1 MLRPQKGK
9 QMTNET
15 ILAIDVGNSSI
26 HWNFITSG
34 EIKNYNRNKHT
45 ELSLLPWKAVK
56 DSNCPVVIAG
66 MLPHMTGAVQSITTE
81 YGIKFIEINLT
92 NQGKIKNTYPTL
104 GIDRVC
110 NLIGALESFKNLN
123 TTLIVFDFGS
133 ATTASSCDKHGNFLG
148 GTIRTGFE
156 VELKAISSKTLS
168 LPHVELAREEKV
180 LKLNPLS
187 KTTEDAILHGVIIGQ
202 VAFVEYHLNLFKQE
216 TKTEP
221 KIILTGGNSSIIAKF
236 YKKYDLIDPYL
247 TLKGIYYCYEES
259 LMHA

>member
-1 MLRPQKGK
+1 MSNK
-9 QMTNET
+9 T

-34 EIKNYNRNKHT
+34 EIKTYNRNKHT
-45 ELSLLPWKAVK
+45 ELSLLPWKAVR

-66 MLPHMTGAVQSITTE
+66 ALPHMTSSVQSITNE
-81 YGIKFIEINLT
+81 YGIKFIEINLR

-110 NLIGALESFKNLN
+110 NLIGAGHSFKNLN
-123 TTLIVFDFGS
+123 SSVVVFDFGS
-133 ATTASSCDKHGNFLG
+133 ATTATSCDKNGNFLG
-148 GTIRTGFE
+148 GIIRTGFE

-168 LPHVELAREEKV
+168 LPHVELAREDKV

-187 KTTEDAILHGVIIGQ
+187 KSTEDAILHGVIIGQ
-202 VAFVEYHLNLFKQE
+202 IAFVEYFLNLFKQE
-216 TKTEP
+216 TNTEP

-236 YKKYDLIDPYL
+236 YKKYDLMDPYL
-247 TLKGIYYCYEES
+247 TLKGIYCCYEES
-259 LMHA
+259 LIHA